1 LDSRRPT
8 LVTVAREAGVSIAS
22 VSRVMNGLPATPGMV
37 ERVRTA
43 SEAVGYVPDAVARS
57 LRAGRTSQ
65 LAFTVADVAN
75 PVYVAMMRA
84 IVRVTRRAGYR
95 LLLGSTDSDPDV
107 EVALLRSLRNRYVDG
122 LILSPIRVTPEL
134 LDELRRP
141 ARPVVV
147 IGTVPDDV
155 PVDNVRADSR
165 RGVGL
170 AIRHLLEAGHR
181 SVALVNGP
189 TDTVPGTARLEGYQ
203 RALAEAERPFDPALV
218 ETADDFTFAAGRR
231 ATHALFARQR
241 PSALFCANDLLAVGA
256 LRALDDLGLRV
267 PDDVAVVGMD
277 DTELAEMSNPSLSS
291 VSLASEERGELA
303 ARLLL
308 ERLDHPDAP
317 PAHASIPPRLVVRA
331 SSAGTRR

>member
-1 LDSRRPT
+1 MDGSRPT

-22 VSRVMNGLPATPGMV
+22 VSRVMNGLPATPEMV
-37 ERVRTA
+37 ERVRAA

-84 IVRVTRRAGYR
+84 IVRVTRRASYR
-95 LLLGSTDSDPDV
+95 LLLGSSDSDPDV
-107 EVALLRSLRNRYVDG
+107 EIALLRSLRNRHVDG

-134 LDELRRP
+134 LDELRRA

-147 IGTVPDDV
+147 IGTLPDDV

-170 AIRHLLEAGHR
+170 AIEHLRDAGHGA
-181 SVALVNGP
+181 VAFINGP
-189 TDTVPGTARLEGYQ
+189 TDTVPGTARLEGY
-203 RALAEAERPFDPALV
+203 RAALEASGLPFDPALV
-218 ETADDFTFAAGRR
+218 VTARDFTFAAGRD
-231 ATHALFARQR
+231 AAGELFAHQR
-241 PSALFCANDLLAVGA
+241 PTALFCANDLLAIGA
-256 LRALDDLGLRV
+256 LRALEGLGLSV
-267 PDDVAVVGMD
+267 PDNVAVVGMD
-277 DTELAEMSNPSLSS
+277 DTELAEMSSPALSS
-291 VSLASEERGELA
+291 VSLASEQRGELA

-317 PAHASIPPRLVVRA
+317 PARVSVPPRLVVRG
-331 SSAGTRR
+331 SSGRPDR